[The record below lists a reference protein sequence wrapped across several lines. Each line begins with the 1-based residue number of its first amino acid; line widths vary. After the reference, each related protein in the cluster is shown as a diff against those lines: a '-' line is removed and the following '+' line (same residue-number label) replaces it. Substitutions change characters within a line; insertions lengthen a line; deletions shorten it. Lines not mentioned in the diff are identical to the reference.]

1 MKEPILE
8 VKIMK
13 AEEFAK
19 HVMQRA
25 GLNSRVGSEHAIRAT
40 LETLSAHLT
49 AGEAENLAAQLPPD
63 VALYLKQPSSG
74 DRERFSLDEFFLRVS
89 EREGVGLQE
98 ATNHARVVAA
108 VLAEAVTVGQLEH
121 LRAQLPDDIAQ
132 LFNVQNEGEIP
143 ELQQ

>member
-1 MKEPILE
+1 
-8 VKIMK
+8 MK
-13 AEEFAK
+13 AEEFTK

-25 GLNSRVGSEHAIRAT
+25 GLNSRAETERAIRAT
-40 LETLSAHLT
+40 LETLSEHLT

-74 DRERFSLDEFFLRVS
+74 VRERFSLDEFFLRVS
-89 EREGVGLQE
+89 EREGVGLPE

-143 ELQQ
+143 EIH